1 METAIKKEFLS
12 SHDVAVDLLRK
23 NPDSHILTLAEIY
36 RNCSVER
43 DEAIDLVSAFKHAM
57 KNLYPPTALIAKGLV
72 PSTIKFL
79 EEQI

>member
-1 METAIKKEFLS
+1 MDAAVKKEFLS
-12 SHDVAVDLLRK
+12 SHDVAINLLQS

-43 DEAIDLVSAFKHAM
+43 TEAIDLVNAFKKAM
-57 KNLYPPTALIAKGLV
+57 QNLYPPIAIIAKGNV
-72 PSTIKFL
+72 PFTIKFL